1 VRDRA
6 RRIEA
11 ELQALAAELARKRFG
26 ARDWAGDLELPL
38 TLEPDGQGEWRV
50 AGGGLLDTLDH
61 ALRESAAVASPY
73 RSGRV
78 YCFRCETAGC
88 GHAAPDAPNEVFAG
102 YGQTGLPLWE
112 DFAQALLADGHDGVE
127 HLYEGGRRLVARFE
141 DGEALKSRQ
150 LAAFGKDSKTH
161 DVLGQVAAG
170 WFHVNGRDERLAL
183 SLLAVEHRGPQ
194 GEVQLD
200 LNIVGRPT
208 AHGDLAHVLGGILD
222 ERHASAIRGARSAL
236 KGLQERL
243 RSKPARKQPA
253 VRDEIL
259 GRVPFLLRKLERN
272 LGATER
278 RRVRRTGHAEE
289 RRKQQRPVQSALRE
303 ALKAR
308 PETTLVDEHE
318 GTLVVLGKRNRV
330 HVFSPEGRHVTSLSL
345 EPDAVDRRIR
355 RERWRPAT
363 QEEAEALQG
372 RLRRASGER

>member
-1 VRDRA
+1 MKDRA

-26 ARDWAGDLELPL
+26 ARDWAGSLEVPL
-38 TLEPDGQGEWRV
+38 TLEPDGPGHWRV
-50 AGGGLLDTLDH
+50 TGEGLLGALER

-88 GHAAPDAPNEVFAG
+88 VHAAPGRPNEIFAG

-112 DFAQALLADGHDGVE
+112 DFAQALLADGHEGVE
-127 HLYEGGRRLVARFE
+127 HLYEGGRKLVARFE
-141 DGEALKSRQ
+141 EGESLKSRQ
-150 LAAFGKDSKTH
+150 LAAFGKGSKTH
-161 DVLGQVAAG
+161 DVLGQVGAG

-183 SLLAVEHRGPQ
+183 SLLAVEHRGPH
-194 GEVQLD
+194 GEVRLD
-200 LNIVGRPT
+200 LNIVGQPT

-236 KGLQERL
+236 MGLQGRL
-243 RSKPARKQPA
+243 RSTDARSDPG

-259 GRVPFLLRKLERN
+259 GRVPGVLRKLERN

-278 RRVRRTGHAEE
+278 RRERRTGHAEH

-308 PETTLVDEHE
+308 PETTLVDQHE

-330 HVFSPEGRHVTSLSL
+330 HVFSPEGKHVTSLSL

-363 QEEAEALQG
+363 LEEAEALQG
-372 RLRRASGER
+372 RLRAASGER